1 MNRVNGSSYF
11 FFIPLEDKL
20 RRDFLEI
27 RKDWLLSRLNDEF
40 ADELLELCWSA
51 LGEFGLGSWMILGD
65 NALLLL
71 GEVEIGPARNENG
84 IMFFKMIRGKTSWM
98 AIQLFFYKL
107 IIYLLVVDSSIFFI
121 NTLPTY
127 TFINL
132 CCKCI

>member
-1 MNRVNGSSYF
+1 MNRVNGNGYL

-98 AIQLFFYKL
+98 AIQLFF
-107 IIYLLVVDSSIFFI
+107 I
-121 NTLPTY
+121 N
-127 TFINL
+127 
-132 CCKCI
+132 

>member
-1 MNRVNGSSYF
+1 MNRVNGNGYL

-71 GEVEIGPARNENG
+71 GEVEIGPAENE
-84 IMFFKMIRGKTSWM
+84 IIFLKW
-98 AIQLFFYKL
+98 LEEKL
-107 IIYLLVVDSSIFFI
+107 PGWQFNFFFI
-121 NTLPTY
+121 NYL
-127 TFINL
+127 FIY
-132 CCKCI
+132 